1 MYSRVNYFSYHFK
14 RVLLAHIIIIAL
26 LFACWGVSILFNKI
40 KKRPPLTIPVNFV
53 VTPAQKNVKTVN
65 TVVAPPVKDIQKVV
79 PIKKTY
85 KPEIKVNK
93 KKVVRGEK
101 KPEVQTKKLTEE
113 QLKKELSSD
122 NSATSYTLSDEQKN
136 MVRIRNALYLAWQQ
150 PSKEAVGDANVT
162 LQISFDSNGNIIS
175 RKLVRSSGNKILDD
189 SVLYGASKVNSIP
202 GLTKEFVKRNKK
214 VTILFRVE

>member
-1 MYSRVNYFSYHFK
+1 MYGRVNYFSYHFK
-14 RVLLAHIIIIAL
+14 RVLLTHIIVITL
-26 LFACWGVSILFNKI
+26 LFACWGISVLINKI
-40 KKRPPLTIPVNFV
+40 KRKPPLTIPVNFV
-53 VTPAQKNVKTVN
+53 VTSAQENVKPVN
-65 TVVAPPVKDIQKVV
+65 KMVTPPVKDVQKVV
-79 PIKKTY
+79 PVKKIY
-85 KPEIKVNK
+85 KPEITVNK

-101 KPEVQTKKLTEE
+101 QPEVQPKKITEE

-150 PSKEAVGDANVT
+150 PSKEAVGDSHVT
-162 LQISFDSNGNIIS
+162 LQISFDSNGNISS
-175 RKLVRSSGNKILDD
+175 RKLIGSSGNKILDD

-202 GLTKEFVKRNKK
+202 GLTKEFLKRNSK

>member
-1 MYSRVNYFSYHFK
+1 MYGRVNYFSYHFK
-14 RVLLAHIIIIAL
+14 RVLLAHIVFIVF
-26 LFACWGVSILFNKI
+26 LFACWGVSVLFNKI
-40 KKRPPLTIPVNFV
+40 KKKPPLTIPVNFV
-53 VTPAQKNVKTVN
+53 VTSHQKNSKPIN
-65 TVVAPPVKDIQKVV
+65 KVVTPPVKDIQKTV
-79 PIKKTY
+79 PVKKTY

-136 MVRIRNALYLAWQQ
+136 MVRIRNALYLTWQQ
-150 PSKEAVGDANVT
+150 PSKEAVGDVDVT

-202 GLTKEFVKRNKK
+202 GLTKEFLKRNKK